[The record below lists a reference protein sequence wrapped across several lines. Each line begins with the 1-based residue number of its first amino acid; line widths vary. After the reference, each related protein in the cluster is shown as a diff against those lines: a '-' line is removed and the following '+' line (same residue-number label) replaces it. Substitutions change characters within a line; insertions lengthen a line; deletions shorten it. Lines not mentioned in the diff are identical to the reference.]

1 MWAFPLAAT
10 AVSGYFSWLLAT
22 QFTERRRPN
31 LAAWSVALAMF
42 ALASMAAAVGAL
54 AGWAPLTFR
63 VYYLFG
69 AVVNVPVLAL
79 GTIYLLAPRRV
90 ADVAMILIAV
100 ASVVAAV
107 IVFQAELNEAALVAR
122 GIPRGSEVLSEGI
135 RLLSRYFSIIGFLV
149 VVGGALW
156 SAVKL
161 ARKRQ
166 PQLKRLAAANMFI
179 AVGTTVVA
187 IASEMARLASG
198 SVEDLVFSAGLFL
211 GVSLMFTG
219 FLKTRPPRAA

>member
-22 QFTERRRPN
+22 QFIERRRPN
-31 LAAWSVALAMF
+31 LAAWSVALGMF

-54 AGWAPLTFR
+54 AGWLPFTFR

-79 GTIYLLAPRRV
+79 GTLYLLAPRRI
-90 ADVAMILIAV
+90 ADGAMILIAV
-100 ASVVAAV
+100 ASVVAAI
-107 IVFQAELNEAALVAR
+107 IVFQADLDETALAAG
-122 GIPRGSEVLSEGI
+122 GIPRGSEVLSEGV

-156 SAVKL
+156 SAARL

-166 PQLKRLAAANMFI
+166 PQLKRLAAANLLI
-179 AVGTTVVA
+179 ALGTTVVA
-187 IASEMARLASG
+187 IASELARLAVG
-198 SVEDLVFSAGLFL
+198 SVEDLAFSAGLFL
-211 GVSLMFTG
+211 GVSLMFAG
-219 FLKTRPPRAA
+219 FLKTRPPRSV

>member
-22 QFTERRRPN
+22 QFIERRRPN
-31 LAAWSVALAMF
+31 LAAWSAALAMF

-54 AGWAPLTFR
+54 AGWVPFTFR

-79 GTIYLLAPRRV
+79 GTLYLLAPRRV
-90 ADVAMILIAV
+90 ADVAAVLLAV
-100 ASVVAAV
+100 ASVAAA
-107 IVFQAELNEAALVAR
+107 IIIFGADIDSSALGDG
-122 GIPRGSEVLSEGI
+122 GIPRGSEVLSEGV

-166 PQLKRLAAANMFI
+166 PQLKRLAAANLLI
-179 AVGTTVVA
+179 ALGTTVVA
-187 IASEMARLASG
+187 VASEMARLAEG

-211 GVSLMFTG
+211 GVSLMFAG
-219 FLKTRPPRAA
+219 FLKTRPPKPT

>member
-10 AVSGYFSWLLAT
+10 AVSGYFSWLLAR

-54 AGWAPLTFR
+54 AGWAPFTFR

-79 GTIYLLAPRRV
+79 GTIYLMALRRV

-122 GIPRGSEVLSEGI
+122 GIPRGSEVLSEGV

>member
-10 AVSGYFSWLLAT
+10 AVSGYFSWLLAL
-22 QFTERRRPN
+22 QFIERRRPN
-31 LAAWSVALAMF
+31 LAAWSAALAMF
-42 ALASMAAAVGAL
+42 ALASMAAAVGEL
-54 AGWAPLTFR
+54 AGWDPFTFR

-79 GTIYLLAPRRV
+79 GTLYLLAPRRV
-90 ADVAMILIAV
+90 AN
-100 ASVVAAV
+100 VAAV
-107 IVFQAELNEAALVAR
+107 LLAVSSIVAAIIVVGADIDRTALGSG
-122 GIPRGSEVLSEGI
+122 GIPRGSEVLTEDV

-156 SAVKL
+156 SSVKL

-166 PQLKRLAAANMFI
+166 PQLKRLAAANLLI
-179 AVGTTVVA
+179 ALGTTVVA
-187 IASEMARLASG
+187 IASEMARLAAG

-211 GVSLMFTG
+211 GVSLMFAG
-219 FLKTRPPRAA
+219 FLKTRPPRPA

>member
-54 AGWAPLTFR
+54 AGWAPFTFR

-90 ADVAMILIAV
+90 ADVAMILTAV

-122 GIPRGSEVLSEGI
+122 GIPRGSEVLSEGV

-179 AVGTTVVA
+179 ALGTTVVA

-219 FLKTRPPRAA
+219 FLKTRSPRAA

>member
-22 QFTERRRPN
+22 QFIKRRRPN
-31 LAAWSVALAMF
+31 LAAWSAALAMF
-42 ALASMAAAVGAL
+42 ALASMAAGVGAL
-54 AGWAPLTFR
+54 AGWVPFTFR

-79 GTIYLLAPRRV
+79 GTLYLLAPRRV
-90 ADVAMILIAV
+90 ADVAAVLLAV
-100 ASVVAAV
+100 ASVA
-107 IVFQAELNEAALVAR
+107 AALIIFSADIDSSALGDG
-122 GIPRGSEVLSEGI
+122 GIPRGSEVLSEGV

-166 PQLKRLAAANMFI
+166 PQLKRLAAANLLI
-179 AVGTTVVA
+179 ALGTTVVA
-187 IASEMARLASG
+187 MASEMARLAEG

-211 GVSLMFTG
+211 GVSLMFAG
-219 FLKTRPPRAA
+219 FLKTRPPKPT

>member
-22 QFTERRRPN
+22 QFIERRRPN
-31 LAAWSVALAMF
+31 LAAWSAALAMF

-54 AGWAPLTFR
+54 AGWVPFTFR

-79 GTIYLLAPRRV
+79 GTLYLLAPRRV
-90 ADVAMILIAV
+90 ADVAAVLLSV
-100 ASVVAAV
+100 ASVAAAL
-107 IVFQAELNEAALVAR
+107 IVFGADIDGSALVAG
-122 GIPRGSEVLSEGI
+122 GIPRGSEVISDGV
-135 RLLSRYFSIIGFLV
+135 RLLSRYFSIIGFMV

-156 SAVKL
+156 SAGKL

-166 PQLKRLAAANMFI
+166 PQLKRLAAANLLI
-179 AVGTTVVA
+179 ALGTTVVA
-187 IASEMARLASG
+187 IASEMARLAAG

-211 GVSLMFTG
+211 GVSLMFVG
-219 FLKTRPPRAA
+219 FLKTRPPKPA

>member
-54 AGWAPLTFR
+54 AGWAPFTFR

-90 ADVAMILIAV
+90 ADVAMILVAV

-122 GIPRGSEVLSEGI
+122 GIPRGSEVLSEGV

-179 AVGTTVVA
+179 ALGTTVVA

-198 SVEDLVFSAGLFL
+198 SMEDLVFSAGLFL

>member
-10 AVSGYFSWLLAT
+10 AVSSYFSWLLAT
-22 QFTERRRPN
+22 QFIERRRPN

-54 AGWAPLTFR
+54 AGWVPFTFR

-79 GTIYLLAPRRV
+79 GTLYLLAPRRSANV
-90 ADVAMILIAV
+90 AAVLLAV
-100 ASVVAAV
+100 ASIVAAI
-107 IVFQAELNEAALVAR
+107 IVVGADIDRTALGGG
-122 GIPRGSEVLSEGI
+122 GIPRGSEVLSEGV

-166 PQLKRLAAANMFI
+166 PQLKRLAAANLLI
-179 AVGTTVVA
+179 ALGTTVVA
-187 IASEMARLASG
+187 IASEMARLAAG

-211 GVSLMFTG
+211 GVSLMFAG
-219 FLKTRPPRAA
+219 FLKTRPPRPA

>member
-1 MWAFPLAAT
+1 
-10 AVSGYFSWLLAT
+10 
-22 QFTERRRPN
+22 
-31 LAAWSVALAMF
+31 
-42 ALASMAAAVGAL
+42 
-54 AGWAPLTFR
+54 
-63 VYYLFG
+63 
-69 AVVNVPVLAL
+69 
-79 GTIYLLAPRRV
+79 
-90 ADVAMILIAV
+90 MILTAV

-122 GIPRGSEVLSEGI
+122 GIPRGSEVLSEGV

-179 AVGTTVVA
+179 ALGTTVVA

-219 FLKTRPPRAA
+219 FLKTRSPRAA